1 MTRRAGKLN
10 RGRTHRVSR
19 ELQKGRHCVP
29 TLRFVMLFP
38 IYTSSGRTFIAPSP
52 GRWAIF
58 TILV

>member
-10 RGRTHRVSR
+10 RGR
-19 ELQKGRHCVP
+19 VP

-38 IYTSSGRTFIAPSP
+38 IYTSSSRTFIAPSP